1 MIFRV
6 EKTKNYTVMSN
17 FHLREK
23 EMSLK
28 AKGLLSWMLS
38 NTDDWDYSIEGIV
51 ANCKEN
57 RTAIKTA
64 LQELI
69 KFGYLEIKKLMPES
83 YTDEDGNKVVVRGR
97 IEYEYIVHE
106 EAIEIPSVDV
116 EIQDAENVCVE
127 NHTQRNTKA
136 SNTNKQNKNSSKEEL
151 RTQDFQFGYKKPR
164 AKKENLYSKCTTMI
178 DDFSDN
184 PTVRKDLHDYLALL
198 LEMKKEGKQFYTN
211 TWKGLL
217 RKLGEISSDP
227 NVQHESILYSI
238 QKGYIGF
245 YNPADRQGFKS
256 GSYDI
261 RKDKPW
267 EKGVTSET
275 YTEEEKKEIDR
286 QTAEREAR
294 GEQVW
299 Y

>member
-1 MIFRV
+1 M
-6 EKTKNYTVMSN
+6 
-17 FHLREK
+17 
-23 EMSLK
+23 
-28 AKGLLSWMLS
+28 
-38 NTDDWDYSIEGIV
+38 
-51 ANCKEN
+51 EN
-57 RTAIKTA
+57 RDFKGVWIPKEIWLNT
-64 LQELI
+64 ELTM
-69 KFGYLEIKKLMPES
+69 LEKVIFVEIDSLDGPEHCYASNEYFADFCNCSESKVSKAIKKLKDLKLIEEVS
-83 YTDEDGNKVVVRGR
+83 FDGRHRKLSVVKSDNQSSKKC
-97 IEYEYIVHE
+97 Y
-106 EAIEIPSVDV
+106 
-116 EIQDAENVCVE
+116 AEQQKMTAN
-127 NHTQRNTKA
+127 NID
-136 SNTNKQNKNSSKEEL
+136 SNTNNNNKNSSKEEL
-151 RTQDFQFGYKKPR
+151 HTQDFQFGYKKPR
-164 AKKENLYSKCTTMI
+164 AKKENLYSKCTAMI

-256 GSYDI
+256 GSCDI
-261 RKDKPW
+261 RKGKPW

-275 YTEEEKKEIDR
+275 YTEEEKREIDR